1 MTNNGWGGKREN
13 QTGRPVGSTKEVK
26 KSEQIFIRVTP
37 EEKTEIQRLASL
49 EGVPVSQ
56 YILSKIL

>member
-1 MTNNGWGGKREN
+1 MPNNWGGKREN

-26 KSEQIFIRVTP
+26 KSEQIFIRVSP
-37 EEKTEIQRLASL
+37 EEKAEIQRLASL
-49 EGVPVSQ
+49 EGMPVSQ